1 MHRYW
6 ILLMALL
13 ILLSGCDDDG
23 VEGPDNRFSAQ
34 DTFAYDVTKASRRE
48 LNIQAVNG
56 SITVTGSP
64 GAAAVSIVAITRVE
78 SDSQADADARISQI
92 EVEVDSSSSD
102 VAVLIETLQPSDTE
116 GRNYIVDY
124 EIRCPA
130 DLQVAATYA
139 NGTTLVRDLGNS
151 VSIGAANSDVTLDNL
166 SGSAMVGMAN
176 GSVDAR
182 ITMPPGG
189 TIDITTGN
197 GEIDLAIPLST
208 SAQFDAE
215 TANGGVTVVGLN
227 LQGGVV
233 EPNRV
238 TGTLGDGNGTIS
250 LIVANGAIYVEGF

>member
-1 MHRYW
+1 MMMHRPW
-6 ILLMALL
+6 VILMVLL
-13 ILLSGCDDDG
+13 ILSSACDDDG

-34 DTFAYDVTKASRRE
+34 DTFVYDVTKASRRE

-64 GAAAVSIVAITRVE
+64 GAAAVSIFAITRVE
-78 SDSQADADARISQI
+78 AASQADADARISQI
-92 EVEVDSSSSD
+92 EVEVDSTVD
-102 VAVLIETLQPSDTE
+102 AVLIETLQPTNTE

-124 EIRCPA
+124 EISCPP
-130 DLQVAATYA
+130 DLQVAAAYA
-139 NGTTLVRDLGNS
+139 NGSTIVRDLGNS
-151 VSIGAANSDVTLDNL
+151 VSIGAANSEVTLDNH

-189 TIDITTGN
+189 LIGVTTGN

-208 SAQFDAE
+208 SAQFLAE

-233 EPNRV
+233 EPNKV

-250 LIVANGAIYVEGF
+250 LIVSNGTIYVEGF